1 MRYPTVER
9 LTTLCSMTP
18 LSARAMIVKRMD
30 KESENVLLCRQEAK
44 VEHEGESFQMSVL
57 YDCGAMVSMI
67 THRAAERA
75 VLKPTSH
82 EVKEVSGLNGTR
94 SSSERTYMVPLV
106 DHGSEVRTIQTIGVN
121 KIAWM
126 KEGILPPELETI
138 FPVLAGKTA
147 SLKQKKG
154 DVDILVELDN
164 SRWLP

>member
-1 MRYPTVER
+1 
-9 LTTLCSMTP
+9 
-18 LSARAMIVKRMD
+18 
-30 KESENVLLCRQEAK
+30 
-44 VEHEGESFQMSVL
+44 
-57 YDCGAMVSMI
+57 
-67 THRAAERA
+67 
-75 VLKPTSH
+75 
-82 EVKEVSGLNGTR
+82 
-94 SSSERTYMVPLV
+94 MVPLV